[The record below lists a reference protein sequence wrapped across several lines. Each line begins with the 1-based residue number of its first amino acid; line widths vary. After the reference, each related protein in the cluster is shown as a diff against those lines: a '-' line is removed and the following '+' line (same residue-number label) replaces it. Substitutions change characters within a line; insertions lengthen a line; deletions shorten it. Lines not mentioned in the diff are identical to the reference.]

1 MTDFS
6 TVKKNLED
14 LGYTVNVFATG
25 SEAASYLDRVIDNKS
40 VGIGGSGTVQSIGVY
55 EMLKKH
61 NTVYWHWK
69 EDPNTAR
76 KNAMDT
82 DIYLSSVNALSETG
96 EMVNIDGVGN
106 RVASTLYGHQKIYY
120 LIGRN
125 KLTATYEDAIWRAR
139 NIAAP
144 HRAQQLN
151 RNTPCAIKADHCYNC
166 KSPERVCRCMVT
178 LWGPTSMDAEVI
190 LIDEDLG
197 L

>member
-6 TVKKNLED
+6 IVKKNLED
-14 LGYTVNVFATG
+14 LGYSVQVFATG
-25 SEAASYLDRVIDNKS
+25 DEAASYLDSVIDGKS
-40 VGIGGSGTVQSIGVY
+40 VGIGGSGTVQSICVY
-55 EMLKKH
+55 DMLVKH

-69 EDPNTAR
+69 QDADTAR

-82 DIYLSSVNALSETG
+82 DIYLSSVNALAKTG

-106 RVASTLYGHQKIYY
+106 RVASTLYGHKKVYY

-125 KLTATYEDAIWRAR
+125 KLTETYEDAIWRAR
-139 NIAAP
+139 NVAAP
-144 HRAQQLN
+144 QRAQQLN
-151 RNTPCAIKADHCYNC
+151 RKTPCAVNADRCYNC
-166 KSPERVCRCMVT
+166 KSPERVCRCLVT
-178 LWGPTSMDAEVI
+178 LWGPTCMEAEVI